1 MIKAL
6 LKKAADFIFPPA
18 RCLGCDEPR
27 QLDAGAPLCAVCHQE
42 LERLRVSD
50 KACGHCL
57 SPVRSGQPCAYCAHG
72 GMAELDQAFAPFIYR
87 DLVRRLILRLKFGPV
102 EAASAPLGME
112 MALCVSG
119 IRFDAL
125 VPVPLHRSR
134 LRERGMNQ
142 SAVLAGVIHEQ
153 TGIAVM
159 EALAK
164 TRRIA
169 QQSGLPAARRADNVA
184 GAFKI
189 AGDVA
194 GLDVLLV
201 DDVRTTGATAREC
214 ARVLREAG
222 ARSVCLLCAAVAY
235 MGGDDG
241 Q

>member
-1 MIKAL
+1 MIKTL
-6 LKKAADFIFPPA
+6 LKKAADFVFPPA

-72 GMAELDQAFAPFIYR
+72 SMAWLDQAFAPFVYR
-87 DLVRRLILRLKFGPV
+87 DLARRLILRLKFGPV
-102 EAASAPLGME
+102 EAAAAPLGME

-153 TGIAVM
+153 TGIVVM

-169 QQSGLPAARRADNVA
+169 Q
-184 GAFKI
+184 
-189 AGDVA
+189 
-194 GLDVLLV
+194 
-201 DDVRTTGATAREC
+201 
-214 ARVLREAG
+214 
-222 ARSVCLLCAAVAY
+222 
-235 MGGDDG
+235 
-241 Q
+241 